1 MTEPRPGDW
10 ALHRNNQLDAREV
23 ARVEG
28 RYVWIFIGA
37 SKAGPYPRE
46 NYTFSRK
53 SSTTKE
59 EAWHTDPV

>member
-1 MTEPRPGDW
+1 MTTKTVAWKAVRKPKPGDW
-10 ALHRNNQLDAREV
+10 ALHKCNTLDAREV

-46 NYTFSRK
+46 NYTFSRA
-53 SSTTKE
+53 SS
-59 EAWHTDPV
+59 